1 MRLGSTHCFSTLFKQ
16 VNPVLNKYEDPNEAL
31 DYSYTREVETLTR
44 LRMNIVELRMKEN
57 MTGISEG
64 MVDAGMAT
72 NRESEDKTEKIKPK
86 AQALEEL
93 IGSCL
98 LPDYTSTTNI
108 VDTQEELQR
117 MTVKS
122 SVKEK
127 LVKSI
132 SLNVKKRETNQRST
146 KIKHKSRRWMNKRN
160 PWLQNEE

>member
-1 MRLGSTHCFSTLFKQ
+1 
-16 VNPVLNKYEDPNEAL
+16 
-31 DYSYTREVETLTR
+31 
-44 LRMNIVELRMKEN
+44 MKEN

-72 NRESEDKTEKIKPK
+72 NREAEDKTEKMKPK

-93 IGSCL
+93 IDSCL
-98 LPDYTSTTNI
+98 LPDYTSRTNN

-160 PWLQNEE
+160 PWLQNEEEGTVEP

>member
-1 MRLGSTHCFSTLFKQ
+1 MRLGSTNCFSTLFKQ

-44 LRMNIVELRMKEN
+44 LRMNIVESRMKEN

-72 NRESEDKTEKIKPK
+72 NREAEDKTEKMKPK
-86 AQALEEL
+86 AQTLEEL
-93 IGSCL
+93 IDSCL
-98 LPDYTSTTNI
+98 LPDYTSTTNN

-117 MTVKS
+117 MTVKSFS

-132 SLNVKKRETNQRST
+132 SLNVKKQTDQSE
-146 KIKHKSRRWMNKRN
+146 I
-160 PWLQNEE
+160 NEDKTQKQKMDEQEEPVVAV

>member
-1 MRLGSTHCFSTLFKQ
+1 MRLGSTNCFSTLFKQ
-16 VNPVLNKYEDPNEAL
+16 VNPVPNKYEDPNEAG
-31 DYSYTREVETLTR
+31 YTRDVETLTR

-72 NRESEDKTEKIKPK
+72 NREAEDKTEKMKPK

-93 IGSCL
+93 IDSCL
-98 LPDYTSTTNI
+98 LPDYTSTTNN

-117 MTVKS
+117 MTVKSFS

-132 SLNVKKRETNQRST
+132 SLNVKKQTDQSE
-146 KIKHKSRRWMNKRN
+146 I
-160 PWLQNEE
+160 NEDKTQMQKMDEQEEPVVAE

>member
-72 NRESEDKTEKIKPK
+72 NREAEDKTEKMKPK

-93 IGSCL
+93 IDSCL
-98 LPDYTSTTNI
+98 LSDYTSTTNN
-108 VDTQEELQR
+108 VDTQEERQR
-117 MTVKS
+117 ITVKS

-132 SLNVKKRETNQRST
+132 SLNIKKQTDQSE
-146 KIKHKSRRWMNKRN
+146 I
-160 PWLQNEE
+160 NEDKTQKQKMDEQEEPVVAE

>member
-1 MRLGSTHCFSTLFKQ
+1 MRLGRTNCFSTLFKQ

-44 LRMNIVELRMKEN
+44 LRMNIVKLRMKEN

-72 NRESEDKTEKIKPK
+72 NRETEDKTEKMKPK

-93 IGSCL
+93 IDSCL
-98 LPDYTSTTNI
+98 LPDYTSTTNN

-117 MTVKS
+117 MTVKSFS

-132 SLNVKKRETNQRST
+132 SLNVKKQTDQSE
-146 KIKHKSRRWMNKRN
+146 I
-160 PWLQNEE
+160 NEDKTQMQKMDEQEEPVVAE

>member
-44 LRMNIVELRMKEN
+44 LRMNIVKLRMKEN

-72 NRESEDKTEKIKPK
+72 NREAEDKTEKMKPK

-132 SLNVKKRETNQRST
+132 SLNVKKQTDQSE
-146 KIKHKSRRWMNKRN
+146 I
-160 PWLQNEE
+160 NEDKTQKQKMHEQEEPVVAV

>member
-44 LRMNIVELRMKEN
+44 LRMNIVKLRMKEN

-72 NRESEDKTEKIKPK
+72 NREAEDKTEKMKPK

-93 IGSCL
+93 IDSCL
-98 LPDYTSTTNI
+98 LPDYTSRTNN

-122 SVKEK
+122 SMKEK

-132 SLNVKKRETNQRST
+132 SLNVKKQADQSE
-146 KIKHKSRRWMNKRN
+146 I
-160 PWLQNEE
+160 NEDKTQKQKMDEQEEPVIAE

>member
-1 MRLGSTHCFSTLFKQ
+1 MRLGSTNCFSTLFKQ

-44 LRMNIVELRMKEN
+44 LHMNIVELRMKEN

-64 MVDAGMAT
+64 IVDAGMAT
-72 NRESEDKTEKIKPK
+72 NREAEDKTEKMKPK

-93 IGSCL
+93 IDSCL
-98 LPDYTSTTNI
+98 LRDYTSTTNN

-132 SLNVKKRETNQRST
+132 SLNVKKQTDQSE
-146 KIKHKSRRWMNKRN
+146 I
-160 PWLQNEE
+160 NEDKTQIQKMDEQEEPVVAE